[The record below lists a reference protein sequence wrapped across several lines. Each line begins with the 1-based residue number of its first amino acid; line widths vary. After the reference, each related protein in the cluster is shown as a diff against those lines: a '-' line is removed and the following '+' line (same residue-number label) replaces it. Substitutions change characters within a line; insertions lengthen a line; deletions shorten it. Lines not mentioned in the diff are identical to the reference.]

1 MIYNFFEYFLEQ
13 YDKNININLLFQD
26 KGETKK
32 IYQKYLIKF
41 LKFYIILMVK
51 KLMMQNQNKQQ
62 MKINMIKMKI
72 LVMMIY
78 QKIGGLPK

>member
-32 IYQKYLIKF
+32 IY
-41 LKFYIILMVK
+41 
-51 KLMMQNQNKQQ
+51 
-62 MKINMIKMKI
+62 
-72 LVMMIY
+72 
-78 QKIGGLPK
+78 